1 MIKDPGCTRA
11 RRVTGRRSGRSLQG
25 GSNRQSKA
33 GRLIRNERERGK
45 AGVNSCAQVEG
56 KRWGEGRA
64 CDSAISRSSG
74 DRESPSSEC
83 HALSPV
89 GVEERES
96 RIRAPS
102 PAAAA
107 AAAGSEQARADR
119 RRQQRDRGREHH
131 TPESPR
137 DMQPDSLARRLPCL
151 LVLQPFS
158 ERRRQQDHRRKAHH
172 TWQQA

>member
-33 GRLIRNERERGK
+33 GRLIRSERERGR
-45 AGVNSCAQVEG
+45 AGVLSCKGSVWSKGMRLSHQL
-56 KRWGEGRA
+56 KQRRQ
-64 CDSAISRSSG
+64 RS
-74 DRESPSSEC
+74 SSEC

-107 AAAGSEQARADR
+107 AAAASEQARADR